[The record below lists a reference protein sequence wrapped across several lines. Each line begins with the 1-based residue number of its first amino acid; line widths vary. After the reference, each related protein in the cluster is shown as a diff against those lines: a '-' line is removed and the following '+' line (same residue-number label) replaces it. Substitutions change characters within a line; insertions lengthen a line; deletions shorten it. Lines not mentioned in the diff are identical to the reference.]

1 LIARDPP
8 SLDMGL
14 AVALFAA
21 LAAIADVK
29 PVPLDEKGDRS
40 VSLAFVFI
48 LASSILFGWRYAVL
62 IAFAAVLVAQIIER
76 KPPVRV
82 LFNCSAYAICTF
94 ASAAP
99 ALVLG
104 SNPAQADAIT
114 AHAFWGGGIYI
125 ALNVMLVCAAITI
138 ANGLSFS
145 AVVFDNI
152 RHTGP
157 AFVIMAFLAALAAL
171 LWTLEPLAMFLLA
184 GPLFALALYQRSALV
199 SAIALRSA
207 LTDSLTSLGNHR
219 SYELALR
226 EVLEQEPEGSPGISL
241 CLIDVDDFKGIND
254 VYGHQVGDQVL
265 VELSAVLM
273 DAEARAYRFGG
284 DEFALIVEGAARRAQ
299 AVVERIY
306 EVLGDRCFAHGQ
318 PVHVSVGI
326 ASFPEHARSLE
337 ELQRIADTALYW
349 AKHHGKNR
357 SCVYG
362 PTTVQ
367 VFAPA
372 DLGRIAERRAR
383 LRVAENLIR
392 VVDAKDTYT
401 GVHSESVARL
411 VTAIAWELGLDE
423 DTIAGV
429 RLAGLLHDLGKI
441 AVPDAILQK
450 PSSLADHE
458 RRLIRRHAEFG
469 STLLDGLDIG
479 PVDLWVR
486 HHHEHWDGTGY
497 PDGLR
502 GAEIPLGSRIIL
514 VADAYEAM
522 TTDRSYRPAMTR
534 AEALE
539 ELRRKAGTQF
549 DPVVIEALERVI
561 ETPAP
566 RLDLVEL
573 AA

>member
-1 LIARDPP
+1 
-8 SLDMGL
+8 
-14 AVALFAA
+14 
-21 LAAIADVK
+21 
-29 PVPLDEKGDRS
+29 
-40 VSLAFVFI
+40 
-48 LASSILFGWRYAVL
+48 
-62 IAFAAVLVAQIIER
+62 
-76 KPPVRV
+76 
-82 LFNCSAYAICTF
+82 
-94 ASAAP
+94 
-99 ALVLG
+99 
-104 SNPAQADAIT
+104 
-114 AHAFWGGGIYI
+114 
-125 ALNVMLVCAAITI
+125 
-138 ANGLSFS
+138 
-145 AVVFDNI
+145 
-152 RHTGP
+152 
-157 AFVIMAFLAALAAL
+157 
-171 LWTLEPLAMFLLA
+171 
-184 GPLFALALYQRSALV
+184 
-199 SAIALRSA
+199 
-207 LTDSLTSLGNHR
+207 
-219 SYELALR
+219 
-226 EVLEQEPEGSPGISL
+226 
-241 CLIDVDDFKGIND
+241 
-254 VYGHQVGDQVL
+254 
-265 VELSAVLM
+265 
-273 DAEARAYRFGG
+273 
-284 DEFALIVEGAARRAQ
+284 
-299 AVVERIY
+299 
-306 EVLGDRCFAHGQ
+306 
-318 PVHVSVGI
+318 
-326 ASFPEHARSLE
+326 
-337 ELQRIADTALYW
+337 LYW

-411 VTAIAWELGLDE
+411 VTAVARELGLDE

-497 PDGLR
+497 PDGLS

-522 TTDRSYRPAMTR
+522 TTDRSYRPAMTK

-566 RLDLVEL
+566 RLELVEL

>member
-1 LIARDPP
+1 
-8 SLDMGL
+8 
-14 AVALFAA
+14 
-21 LAAIADVK
+21 
-29 PVPLDEKGDRS
+29 
-40 VSLAFVFI
+40 
-48 LASSILFGWRYAVL
+48 
-62 IAFAAVLVAQIIER
+62 
-76 KPPVRV
+76 
-82 LFNCSAYAICTF
+82 
-94 ASAAP
+94 
-99 ALVLG
+99 
-104 SNPAQADAIT
+104 
-114 AHAFWGGGIYI
+114 
-125 ALNVMLVCAAITI
+125 VCAAITI
-138 ANGLSFS
+138 ANRLSFS
-145 AVVFDNI
+145 AVVLDNI

-171 LWTLEPLAMFLLA
+171 LWTLEPPAMLLLA

-199 SAIALRSA
+199 STLALRSA
-207 LTDSLTSLGNHR
+207 LTDSLTGLGNHR
-219 SYELALR
+219 SYETVLRDALER
-226 EVLEQEPEGSPGISL
+226 PVERDQSLSL

-265 VELSAVLM
+265 VELSTILARA
-273 DAEARAYRFGG
+273 DARAYRFGG
-284 DEFALIVEGAARRAQ
+284 DEFALITEGGAEQAQ

-306 EVLGDRCFAHGQ
+306 ADVAATRFAHGQ
-318 PVHVSVGI
+318 PLRASVGI
-326 ASFPEHARSLE
+326 GSFPEHARSLE

-362 PTTVQ
+362 PSTVQ

-401 GVHSESVARL
+401 STHSESVARL
-411 VTAIAWELGLDE
+411 VTAIAVELGLDE
-423 DTIAGV
+423 DTVASV

-450 PSSLADHE
+450 PAGLADHE
-458 RRLIRRHAEFG
+458 QLLVRRHVELGF
-469 STLLDGLDIG
+469 TLLDGLDLG

-486 HHHEHWDGTGY
+486 HHHEHWDGSGY
-497 PDGLR
+497 PDGLA
-502 GAEIPLGSRIIL
+502 GEEIPLGSRIIL

-522 TTDRSYRPAMTR
+522 TTDRSYRPAMTQ

-539 ELRRKAGTQF
+539 ELAGKAGSQF
-549 DPVVIEALERVI
+549 DPRVVQALERVL
-561 ETPAP
+561 EPSAAP
-566 RLDLVEL
+566 LPLVEL